1 MIRSR
6 LDHRRLLAVTTL
18 TILLVSV
25 YAPLMRFGVLAAD
38 AWADPDCNYRR
49 KLTFGNSASSENFTN
64 FPVLVVLNSSRIDYS
79 KTNATD
85 IRFYDGST
93 LLKKETELWNSS
105 GSSYIWV
112 KVPQIDN
119 SATDYIYAYYNA
131 TSSRN
136 DDDAASVW
144 SDYTMVQHLE
154 ETSGTLTDSTA
165 NHNDGA
171 AYGVTLN
178 AAGKIDGAD
187 DYSGASSYSVINDS
201 TAFNFSTNSFSYL
214 FWFKSRATTTQYLF
228 SKKQGTLG
236 QTSAGYMMGISSDVN
251 LGYSVALGNGSTN
264 VRINTGNHSSRG
276 GNVWTMF
283 AVVVDRTQQN
293 MTVYIDGVLKGN
305 ASISSTFGSVDNN
318 MNFTLGK
325 QADLAGSYFNGALD
339 EVCVLNASRSASWVK
354 AQYLSTSDQFIT
366 YGSEETPS
374 GTTPLVLTVTSP
386 LNLTTYYDTTVTL
399 SGSTNLNANVT
410 YKLDSQADVSVSN
423 GTQTYSTSLTGL
435 SYGSHAVTV
444 NAVET
449 GNPTNTN
456 SSIVYFSVQ
465 PVPWADPACHY
476 RARLTFKNSASSE
489 NLTNFPVLVVLNS
502 ARIDYSKTSATDIR
516 FYDWGTLLSKETELW
531 NPSGNSYIWVKVPQ
545 IDNTDKD
552 YIYAYYNCSSS
563 SNLDD
568 AASVWSDYAMVQHLE
583 ETSGTLTDST
593 SNHNDGTP
601 TGVELNAQG
610 KIDGGDNYTG
620 SSYSVIS
627 DSASLNFGTNSFS
640 YSFWFNTTKTLVT
653 QDILDKKGGTQGVG
667 PAGYKMTISSVQ
679 ATGLSASVS
688 DGTNSIRLDT
698 GTVPEWNGNV
708 WAMFTVVVNR
718 TSQLMLS
725 YINGVQKGSASIA
738 TVGSVGNSLNLR
750 LGNDTGGTL
759 LRGYYGGLDEVRICS
774 GSRSAS
780 WTYADYLSTSDQFIT
795 FGSEEFHNDAPNKP
809 SNPSPSNGASGVPT
823 STTLSVTV
831 TDPQG
836 DPMNVSFYQLAP
848 SPPEN
853 FTIIVLP
860 DTQYYS
866 SSYPQIFDNQTQ
878 WAVNNAAGLS
888 IVFVTHE
895 GDLIDGYDV
904 PSDWNNA
911 NHSMSLLDSHIPW
924 AIAPGNHDVND
935 IGNTTNFNIYFGTS
949 RFTGKS
955 WYGGAY
961 NNDNANS
968 FELFTQGTDKYLIF
982 HIQYDPPDAALT
994 WANQTIANYPDRRV
1008 IVTTHEYLSGGSR
1021 TSIGENIWQK
1031 FVRPHADQIFLV
1043 LSGHSSRESR
1053 RSDTVNSHTVYQVE
1067 ADYQGDSNGGN
1078 GWLRLLEFHPLE
1090 DKIYV
1095 KTFSPY
1101 LNSYETDSDSQFT
1114 LDYNMT
1120 GTSTTPTLIGTAL
1133 NVASGG
1139 VASIPW
1145 NGLSYS
1151 TTYQWY
1157 AVANDTSGATNQ
1169 SDTWSFTTT
1178 TQATYTLTVSTVGS
1192 GSVTLNNTGPYY
1204 YGDVVQLAA
1213 VPAGGWS
1220 FQSWSGDLLGSV
1232 SPTTILINGNKT
1244 VTATFTQ
1251 NTYTLSVSTVG
1262 SGSVNLNNTGPYY
1275 YGDVVQ
1281 LAAVP
1286 AGGWSF
1292 NLWSGDL
1299 LGSDNPATL
1308 TITDNMSVTAHFVV
1322 SGKPTL
1328 NVDPESKTCRMFNET
1343 FTVQITITN
1352 ASDVEDFEFEIHYN
1366 ATLLDVVGIQWNAW
1380 ESGTYTADEVNGILT
1395 GYTSG
1400 SAKSGGF
1407 TLLTITF
1414 NATYHHIWKDES
1426 TVSGWKN
1433 IQTGTVYIQ
1442 WANLSYPTGPDL
1454 GYVRGGLNQIN
1465 VGSDFAYTFSSIQ
1478 GDVDNSGVVDVTD
1491 LRTVA
1496 SFYDT
1501 SSPEYNLTGDNTID
1515 IFDLVVVGANFG
1527 YTYSP

>member
-1 MIRSR
+1 
-6 LDHRRLLAVTTL
+6 
-18 TILLVSV
+18 
-25 YAPLMRFGVLAAD
+25 
-38 AWADPDCNYRR
+38 
-49 KLTFGNSASSENFTN
+49 
-64 FPVLVVLNSSRIDYS
+64 
-79 KTNATD
+79 
-85 IRFYDGST
+85 
-93 LLKKETELWNSS
+93 
-105 GSSYIWV
+105 
-112 KVPQIDN
+112 
-119 SATDYIYAYYNA
+119 
-131 TSSRN
+131 
-136 DDDAASVW
+136 
-144 SDYTMVQHLE
+144 
-154 ETSGTLTDSTA
+154 
-165 NHNDGA
+165 
-171 AYGVTLN
+171 
-178 AAGKIDGAD
+178 
-187 DYSGASSYSVINDS
+187 
-201 TAFNFSTNSFSYL
+201 
-214 FWFKSRATTTQYLF
+214 
-228 SKKQGTLG
+228 
-236 QTSAGYMMGISSDVN
+236 
-251 LGYSVALGNGSTN
+251 
-264 VRINTGNHSSRG
+264 
-276 GNVWTMF
+276 
-283 AVVVDRTQQN
+283 
-293 MTVYIDGVLKGN
+293 
-305 ASISSTFGSVDNN
+305 
-318 MNFTLGK
+318 
-325 QADLAGSYFNGALD
+325 
-339 EVCVLNASRSASWVK
+339 
-354 AQYLSTSDQFIT
+354 
-366 YGSEETPS
+366 
-374 GTTPLVLTVTSP
+374 
-386 LNLTTYYDTTVTL
+386 
-399 SGSTNLNANVT
+399 
-410 YKLDSQADVSVSN
+410 VSVSN
-423 GTQTYSTSLTGL
+423 STQTFSTSLTGL

-456 SSIVYFSVQ
+456 SSTVYFSVQ
-465 PVPWADPACHY
+465 PVPWADPACKY
-476 RARLTFKNSASSE
+476 RIRLTFNNSASSE

-516 FYDWGTLLSKETELW
+516 FYDWGTLLKKETELW

-545 IDNTDKD
+545 IDSSGKD

-568 AASVWSDYAMVQHLE
+568 AANVWSDYAMVQHLE

-667 PAGYKMTISSVQ
+667 PAGYKMTISQVQ

-688 DGTNSIRLDT
+688 DGTNSMRLDT
-698 GTVPEWNGNV
+698 GTVPEWNGFV

-738 TVGSVGNSLNLR
+738 LVGSVSNSLNLR
-750 LGNDTGGTL
+750 LGNDTSGL
-759 LRGYYGGLDEVRICS
+759 ARGYYGGLDEVRICS
-774 GSRSAS
+774 SARSGS

-795 FGSEEFHNDAPNKP
+795 FDSEEFHNDAPNKP
-809 SNPSPSNGASGVPT
+809 SNPSPSNGATGVPT
-823 STTLSVTV
+823 STTLSVNV

-836 DPMNVSFYQLAP
+836 DSMNVSFYQLAP

-878 WAVNNAAGLS
+878 WAANNAGGMN

-904 PSDWNNA
+904 PSEWNNA
-911 NHSMSLLDSHIPW
+911 NHSMSILNGHIPW
-924 AIAPGNHDVND
+924 AVAPGNHDVND
-935 IGNTTNFNIYFGTS
+935 VGNTTNFNVYFGTS

-982 HIQYDPPDAALT
+982 HIQYDPPDAALA
-994 WANQTIANYPDRRV
+994 WANQTIADYPDRRV
-1008 IVTTHEYLSGGSR
+1008 IVTTHEFLSGTSR
-1021 TSIGENIWQK
+1021 SSIGENIWQK

-1043 LSGHSSRESR
+1043 LCGHSSREAR
-1053 RSDTVNSHTVYQVE
+1053 RSDTVNGHTVYQIV

-1078 GWLRLLEFHPLE
+1078 GWLRIHEFHPLE

-1101 LNSYETDSDSQFT
+1101 LNSYETDSESQFT

-1139 VASIPW
+1139 VASTPW

-1169 SDTWSFTTT
+1169 TDTWSLTTAPQYAGPPYVVSHIPAASASDVPVTTTIVVNFSEPMDHATTQGAFSISPVVAGGFTWPNASAMIFTPSVSLTYSTDYTVTIATGAKDMQGENMASPYSWSFTTT
-1178 TQATYTLTVSTVGS
+1178 AQATYTLTVSTVGS
-1192 GSVTLNNTGPYY
+1192 G
-1204 YGDVVQLAA
+1204 
-1213 VPAGGWS
+1213 
-1220 FQSWSGDLLGSV
+1220 F
-1232 SPTTILINGNKT
+1232 
-1244 VTATFTQ
+1244 
-1251 NTYTLSVSTVG
+1251 
-1262 SGSVNLNNTGPYY
+1262 VNLNNTGPYY

-1352 ASDVEDFEFEIHYN
+1352 GSDVEDFEFEIHYN

-1442 WANLSYPTGPDL
+1442 SANLSYSTGPDL
-1454 GYVRGGLNQIN
+1454 GYVRGGLDQIN
-1465 VGSDFAYTFSSIQ
+1465 VGPDFAYTFSPIQ
-1478 GDVDNSGVVDVTD
+1478 GDVDNNGRVDVFD
-1491 LRTVA
+1491 IRTIA
-1496 SFYDT
+1496 AFYDT
-1501 SSPEYNLTGDNTID
+1501 SNPEYNLTGDSTID
-1515 IFDLVVVGANFG
+1515 IFDLVVVGSNFG
-1527 YTYSP
+1527 YTYVP